1 MGKGRAIGPMRGKNG
16 IQLVALCGVR
26 TITPPK
32 PDFNMPSREQV
43 ERLVINDKY
52 DKIEEDYLKIAR
64 ENVYVEYRNANY
76 AQQ

>member
-1 MGKGRAIGPMRGKNG
+1 
-16 IQLVALCGVR
+16 VR

-32 PDFNMPSREQV
+32 PDFKMPTRQQV

-52 DKIEEDYLKIAR
+52 DKIEEDYLKLAR
-64 ENVYVEYRNANY
+64 EKVYVEYRNPNY